1 MTKVLVTG
9 GAGFIGS
16 HLVDLLLQQG
26 YEVRVLDDLSTGKI
40 INLPIDHPAL
50 EFVQGSVAG
59 PAVREVC
66 RGVDAVVHLA
76 AIVSVPFSIDQPY
89 KSSMVNLTGF
99 LNLLNCLREQSFKG
113 RLVYASSSAVYGMK
127 VAGKPLVEED
137 APGVL
142 GSPYAAD
149 KYADEMYAGLYADL
163 YGLSALGFRFFNV
176 YGPRQDPES
185 PYSGVISIFMD
196 RVSRLEPVVIYGD
209 GAQTRDFVYVG
220 DVVHILARSLQL
232 TCDGVLNLGTGSS
245 VSILEL
251 AEAVSKIFD
260 QKVLIEL
267 KPERLG
273 DVRFSSA
280 DISWLQKATDTLPET
295 DLEAGLV
302 LLKAFDEQ

>member
-1 MTKVLVTG
+1 MAKVLVTG

-16 HLVDLLLQQG
+16 HLVDLLLLQG

-40 INLPIDHPAL
+40 INLPINHPAL
-50 EFVQGSVAG
+50 EFVQGSVVD
-59 PAVREVC
+59 PAVLEVC

-89 KSSMVNLTGF
+89 NSSMVNLTGF
-99 LNLLNCLREQSFKG
+99 LNLLSCLRELSFKG

-127 VAGKPLVEED
+127 VADRSLVEED

-149 KYADEMYAGLYADL
+149 KYADELYAGLYADL

-176 YGPRQDPES
+176 YGPRQDPGS

-196 RVSRLEPVVIYGD
+196 RVSRLESVVIYGD

-232 TCDGVLNLGTGSS
+232 TCAGVLNLGTGSS
-245 VSILEL
+245 ISILEL
-251 AEAVSKIFD
+251 AEVVGKIFD
-260 QKVLIEL
+260 QQVLIES

-273 DVRFSSA
+273 DVRSSSA
-280 DISWLQKATDTLPET
+280 DISLLQKATGSLPET
-295 DLEAGLV
+295 DLEAGLL
-302 LLKAFDEQ
+302 LLKDFDDQ